1 MEELDLKNNAMILF
15 DSYLEDG
22 RKLLESLRKIG
33 VDCRQQQLMMMDS
46 CLIGWSQ
53 CMALFLENMRKVRRF
68 PDGQGILMRSK
79 YRITGKSVE
88 ITAVVRFMI
97 STDYGARSS
106 IRSLRIRGW

>member
-1 MEELDLKNNAMILF
+1 
-15 DSYLEDG
+15 
-22 RKLLESLRKIG
+22 
-33 VDCRQQQLMMMDS
+33 
-46 CLIGWSQ
+46 
-53 CMALFLENMRKVRRF
+53 MALFLENMRKVRRF

-88 ITAVVRFMI
+88 ITAVARFMI